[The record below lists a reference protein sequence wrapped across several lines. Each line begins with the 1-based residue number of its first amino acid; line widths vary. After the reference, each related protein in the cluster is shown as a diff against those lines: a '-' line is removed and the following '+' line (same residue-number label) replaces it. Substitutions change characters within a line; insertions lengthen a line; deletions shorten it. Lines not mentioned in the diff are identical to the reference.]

1 MPPPPTLSA
10 RSVALSLALGAHP
23 ERLGAAALVRMGGAV
38 GVPPATMRVALT
50 RAVAAGDLRR
60 DPDATYAL
68 GDRLAARQR
77 RQEEAVTDAERPWD
91 GTWETAVVVV
101 AGRPADER
109 AALRQDLAE
118 HRLAELREGVWMR
131 PANLR
136 RAASYATSSVV
147 EALVARPVGDPE
159 VLARRLW
166 DLEGWAARGSAA
178 LADLERAGAPAER
191 LAAAAALVRHV
202 ATDPLLPAALLPPG
216 WPAPALRAAY
226 GAYRAELRHLAPEG
240 GERG

>member
-23 ERLGAAALVRMGGAV
+23 ERLGAGQLVAMGSTV

-60 DPDATYAL
+60 DADATYAL
-68 GDRLAARQR
+68 GDRLVARQR
-77 RQEEAVTDAERPWD
+77 RQDEAVTDAERAWD
-91 GTWETAVVVV
+91 GTWETVVVVV

-109 AALRQDLAE
+109 AALRQELAE

-136 RAASYATSSVV
+136 RAASYAASPVV
-147 EALVARPVGDPE
+147 EALLARPQGEPAGLV
-159 VLARRLW
+159 RRLW
-166 DLEGWAARGSAA
+166 DLDGWAVRGTAA
-178 LADLERAGAPAER
+178 LADLERAAAPADR
-191 LAAAAALVRHV
+191 LAAAAALVRHL
-202 ATDPLLPAALLPPG
+202 ATDPLLPTALLPPG
-216 WPAPALRAAY
+216 WPATALRAAY
-226 GAYRAELRHLAPEG
+226 GAYRTELRHLAPAG